1 MRLRPRL
8 IPLLLLI
15 TLSPAWSAETETNTP
30 ELAAKVAAA
39 AKQLPEQ
46 YTNRP
51 LLFIPMLDAPKQ
63 LKGDLSDPLW
73 EKAAP
78 FTLQSMVKG
87 ELLPPKFV
95 TSARMFCTSDAIYL
109 GVKCED
115 PDPANATVS
124 NPAAWQNDSVE
135 FFLYPGESCKGG
147 KLYYQICV
155 DAAKKVEF
163 YHTHLYPKSA
173 FGSRSEPWKPAGVEC
188 EVTTNA
194 KSWTLEL
201 KIKYSDMVLPEEV
214 KEKRTIWRMD
224 LFRNRVARGNIPAQ
238 SMAWA
243 PTDATGS
250 YHLCGRYG
258 YLIPASLVTTDVIG
272 MVLANANASG
282 AAVTDAPPAQELS
295 REVTELIGRLGHDD
309 YNVRNTAM
317 LNLNTLVEQKNLGR
331 FIQTQLKK
339 TLSETEDSEVKMR
352 SIKVLKTCYVWLNP
366 DDDTPPQNENGDLK
380 E

>member
-1 MRLRPRL
+1 MRPFA
-8 IPLLLLI
+8 LLLLSLLS
-15 TLSPAWSAETETNTP
+15 LSPAWSADTEPNTP
-30 ELAAKVAAA
+30 EVAAKVAEA

-51 LLFIPMLDAPKQ
+51 LLFLPMLDAPKQ
-63 LKGDLSDPLW
+63 LKGDLSDPIW
-73 EKAAP
+73 EKATP
-78 FTLQSMVKG
+78 FNLQSMVKG
-87 ELLPPKFV
+87 ELVPPKFV
-95 TSARMFCTSDAIYL
+95 TAARMFCTSDAIYL

-124 NPAAWQNDSVE
+124 NPAAWQNDSLE
-135 FFLYPGESCKGG
+135 FFLFPGESCKGG

-155 DAAKKVEF
+155 DASKKIEF
-163 YHTHLYPKSA
+163 YHTHLYPKNT
-173 FGSRSEPWKPAGVEC
+173 FGGRSEPWKPAGVEC
-188 EVTTNA
+188 EITKDA

-201 KIKYSDMVLPEEV
+201 KIKYSDMVLPDEV
-214 KEKRTIWRMD
+214 KEKRAIWRMD
-224 LFRNRVARGNIPAQ
+224 LFRNRVARGNISAQ

-258 YLIPASLVTTDVIG
+258 YLLPAALVSTDVIG
-272 MVLANANASG
+272 TVLANAKG
-282 AAVTDAPPAQELS
+282 ATTTDTPPAQELS
-295 REVTELIGRLGHDD
+295 REVTELIGRLGNDD

-317 LNLNTLVEQKNLGR
+317 LNLNTMVEEKKLGR

-352 SIKVLKTCYVWLNP
+352 SIKVLKTCYSWLNP
-366 DDDTPPQNENGDLK
+366 DDDTPPVNNNDWQAK